1 MSVQIAEFLHLNGGC
16 CWMQLHWKT
25 LLPSKDIVTIIE
37 ECIRASPAASSKP
50 PCTDEVQQSH
60 PVCSLEDPCQSW
72 KIHIFFGPRKAT
84 EESNKHDLIAA
95 PCF

>member
-1 MSVQIAEFLHLNGGC
+1 MSVQIVEFLHLNGGC

-60 PVCSLEDPCQSW
+60 PVCHWKTPVGHGKYTSSLVPG
-72 KIHIFFGPRKAT
+72 KPRKSLT
-84 EESNKHDLIAA
+84 NMI
-95 PCF
+95 